1 MHVHVTRRWV
11 SAACLAVIFTF
22 TLQFGCYWNK
32 ASLKAQFYLDAS
44 IKDATNRSVEANS
57 ISVCIPAIPRDVESG
72 CLDELIS
79 SIKRQTVSADEVI
92 ISFTNATYR
101 EASRMREHVQETI
114 ASVPVKVVRASEIY
128 VQGKSRNNAVL
139 VSTAELISFIDA
151 DDKMHPHRLEVI
163 REAFRENKDLQV
175 FLHGYIDESFEVSN
189 DRDEYQ
195 WESKPMLTGLSKN
208 ALIGKEEICES
219 ELRSRYQPNSQPHL
233 DLPVHHAHVTVK
245 RAVFEEHI
253 YDESPE
259 GYRVEDSLFVR
270 NVVAAACSQ
279 RNVSDLLFLKLP
291 LSLYR
296 RKRATCSQ
304 REIR

>member
-1 MHVHVTRRWV
+1 MPVHVTRRWV
-11 SAACLAVIFTF
+11 NPAVLAIIFTF
-22 TLQFGCYWNK
+22 THFGCYWNK
-32 ASLKAQFYLDAS
+32 AGLQAYAS
-44 IKDATNRSVEANS
+44 NHSNRFVEALP

-92 ISFTNATYR
+92 ISLSNATYP
-101 EASRMREHVQETI
+101 EASRIREHAQETI
-114 ASVPVKVVRASEIY
+114 APVPVKVVRATEIY

-139 VSTAELISFIDA
+139 ASTAELISFIDA

-163 REAFRENKDLQV
+163 REAFRKNKDLQV
-175 FLHGYIDESFEVSN
+175 FLHGYIDESFEMPN
-189 DRDEYQ
+189 DGDEYQ
-195 WESKPMLTGLSKN
+195 WESKSMLTGLSKHV
-208 ALIGKEEICES
+208 LIGKEEICES
-219 ELRSRYQPNSQPHL
+219 EVRSRSQPHSQPHL

-245 RAVFEEHI
+245 RSVFEKYI

-259 GYRVEDSLFVR
+259 AYRVEDSLFVR

-296 RKRATCSQ
+296 GKRATCSQ
-304 REIR
+304 RDNR